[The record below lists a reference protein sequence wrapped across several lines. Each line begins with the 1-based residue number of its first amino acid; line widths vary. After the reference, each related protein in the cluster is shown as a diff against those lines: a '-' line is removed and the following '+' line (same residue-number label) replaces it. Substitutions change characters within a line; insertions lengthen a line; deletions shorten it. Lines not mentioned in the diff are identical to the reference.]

1 MLVEEFARKHDL
13 CPAGEEMMRPFLH
26 KTVREWWED
35 AALANRGTWVYW
47 LASRAQLDSK
57 TLVRTL
63 CQCARHVLDALPD
76 PEPARQTLAV
86 VEGWCDGRN
95 SRDDA
100 RAAGKQALA
109 AANKVKG
116 QPASF
121 TLWSGIHDVARCVY
135 STIHAP
141 GTVGALA
148 QAWEMS
154 GQGTADEAEAQFAAI
169 LRRSFTWADLECA
182 LDEKR
187 PSPLPRPA
195 TLDEVQGTTAERLA
209 AYGTA
214 LADAQ
219 AACSRLEDYCRNQG
233 ISLAGVSR
241 ALTQP
246 ATADVVRELVA
257 TTVQKMAAADARPT
271 ETRGGDKSKP
281 AKRSRMMV

>member
-1 MLVEEFARKHDL
+1 
-13 CPAGEEMMRPFLH
+13 MMRPFLH

-63 CQCARHVLDALPD
+63 CQCARHVLGVLPD
-76 PEPARQTLAV
+76 PEPARQTLDV
-86 VEGWCDGRN
+86 VEGWCDGRK
-95 SRDDA
+95 SRDEA

-109 AANKVKG
+109 AANQAKG
-116 QPASF
+116 QPACA

-148 QAWEMS
+148 HAWELS
-154 GQGTADEAEAQFAAI
+154 GQGTADAAEAQFAAI
-169 LRRSFTWADLECA
+169 LRQAFTWSDLELA
-182 LDEKR
+182 LGENR

-209 AYGTA
+209 AYGAA

-219 AACSRLEDYCRNQG
+219 AACTRLEDYCRNQG

-246 ATADVVRELVA
+246 ATADVVRELVE
-257 TTVQKMAAADARPT
+257 TTVQKMAAADARPAGA
-271 ETRGGDKSKP
+271 RGPDKSKP
-281 AKRSRMMV
+281 GKRSRMMV